1 MDLTPICLYFV
12 HLNCRLWKTQLFF
25 LIYCCVFMPLR
36 LKNANYPNLQRTQK
50 ASEIKNPPRKFY
62 PQDPN
67 TFQRFKFLYIT
78 LYGFKGNPIRI
89 QRPSKKFSQNFF
101 YKNPQLYI
109 SLTQIIIKQW
119 NSHSTST
126 RKIHSWKQSNLES
139 KKTNTSL

>member
-1 MDLTPICLYFV
+1 MLKCTFSQLY
-12 HLNCRLWKTQLFF
+12 LLIF
-25 LIYCCVFMPLR
+25 LLPDSALR

-50 ASEIKNPPRKFY
+50 ARAIKNPPRKFY

-67 TFQRFKFLYIT
+67 TFQRFRFLYIT